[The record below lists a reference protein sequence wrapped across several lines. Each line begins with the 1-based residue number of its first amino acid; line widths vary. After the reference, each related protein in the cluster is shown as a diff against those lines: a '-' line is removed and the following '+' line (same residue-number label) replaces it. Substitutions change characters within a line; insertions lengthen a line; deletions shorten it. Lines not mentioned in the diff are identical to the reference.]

1 MFSLDEIE
9 AGIKANEFFLEY
21 LPTISLI
28 DNRCVGAESLV
39 RWQCGNRVVPP
50 LEFIPLMENTPL
62 SGMLTYWVVETV
74 AQELGAWMRNHEGI
88 RISINVPPEV
98 LGRGGL
104 RYAAEKSHMYDLA
117 GKIMLEVTERGLP
130 DSLGILIALDD
141 VDMNE
146 AHLVVLSRIHTNI
159 IKLDKSFADQMLQQN
174 SQPLEALAALVHSGD
189 CTVIV
194 EGIESALQ
202 AGIARDTG
210 IQMAQGFYFSPPL
223 RAAEFI
229 DFFQCVNSV
238 ATMPAPGH

>member
-1 MFSLDEIE
+1 
-9 AGIKANEFFLEY
+9 
-21 LPTISLI
+21 
-28 DNRCVGAESLV
+28 
-39 RWQCGNRVVPP
+39 
-50 LEFIPLMENTPL
+50 MENTPL

-130 DSLGILIALDD
+130 DSLGITAIAMAKKAGILIALDD